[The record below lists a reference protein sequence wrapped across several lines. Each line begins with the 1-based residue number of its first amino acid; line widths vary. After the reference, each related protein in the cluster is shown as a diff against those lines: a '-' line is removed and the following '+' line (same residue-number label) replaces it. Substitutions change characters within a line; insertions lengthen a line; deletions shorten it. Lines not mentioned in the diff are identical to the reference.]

1 VLLSSLL
8 SVPQCNIITGISRT
22 TGPLADVKDINTT
35 LNYITDM
42 DISLSY
48 KIYQITLVSKSKV
61 KFYEVTINMD
71 GLSNS
76 LKNAKYSLIRHV
88 H

>member
-1 VLLSSLL
+1 
-8 SVPQCNIITGISRT
+8 
-22 TGPLADVKDINTT
+22 
-35 LNYITDM
+35 M

-76 LKNAKYSLIRHV
+76 LKNAKYILKRHV